1 MNNVIRY
8 FKALSDETR
17 LRLVCILKKYE
28 LSVNELV
35 SILEMGQSRVS
46 RHLKILTEAGL
57 LSSRR
62 DGLWVFYSA
71 ATEGEGH
78 EFLSSVISFM
88 QEEVSIQTSRP
99 ARASRAYFHCLKP
112 PRWAATTV
120 RWGKASRMAA
130 IL

>member
-1 MNNVIRY
+1 MSNAIRY

-17 LRLVCILKKYE
+17 LRLTYVLERYE

-62 DGLWVFYSA
+62 DGLWVFYSSESRHA
-71 ATEGEGH
+71 
-78 EFLSSVISFM
+78 LSG
-88 QEEVSIQTSRP
+88 RRRRN
-99 ARASRAYFHCLKP
+99 ARGRGNGRQDH
-112 PRWAATTV
+112 
-120 RWGKASRMAA
+120 
-130 IL
+130 